1 MKFLRRAV
9 EVLLWQ
15 AKLGCGCRTG
25 IRISPM
31 FFILTVELVSNTED
45 FGLVFGRDVRLFQ
58 HGLVVADLS
67 FEVGD
72 GFQEAILEGHNRLPV
87 QQSLCNG
94 QVWTA
99 LFRVIGCREFL
110 VDDLT
115 G

>member
-31 FFILTVELVSNTED
+31 FFILTVELVSNPED

-58 HGLVVADLS
+58 HRLVVADLS

-87 QQSLCNG
+87 QQSLCYG
-94 QVWTA
+94 QIWTA
-99 LFRVIGCREFL
+99 LFRVIGCRELL
-110 VDDLT
+110 VHNFT

>member
-15 AKLGCGCRTG
+15 TELGCSCRTG

-58 HGLVVADLS
+58 HRLVVADLS

-72 GFQEAILEGHNRLPV
+72 GFQKAILEGHNRLPV
-87 QQSLCNG
+87 QESLCNS
-94 QVWTA
+94 QIWTT
-99 LFRVIGCREFL
+99 LFWVIGCRELL

>member
-9 EVLLWQ
+9 EVFLRQ
-15 AKLGCGCRTG
+15 AKLGCGRRTG

-31 FFILTVELVSNTED
+31 FFLLTVELVSNTED
-45 FGLVFGRDVRLFQ
+45 FGLVFGWDVRLFQ
-58 HGLVVADLS
+58 HGLVVADLP

-87 QQSLCNG
+87 QQSLCNRE
-94 QVWTA
+94 VWTT
-99 LFRVIGCREFL
+99 LFWVIGCRELL
-110 VDDLT
+110 VDNLT